1 MTDVA
6 ECGLRRFRTY
16 PGHKDSG
23 VEWMGEVPEHWGV
36 KPLKFTVKM
45 NPDDLPDSTPDD
57 IQITYVDIGSVSQ
70 EKGITSTE
78 DYDFLNA
85 PSRARRLV
93 RDGDTIISTVR
104 TYLRA
109 VAAIKTPPDNMVV
122 STGFAVLRPVEGV
135 TSNFLSL
142 AVQSDF
148 FISRVVSL
156 SEGVS
161 YPAIAPS
168 ALARIE
174 LWLPPNDEQVA
185 IATFLDRETMRIDE
199 LVVKKERLIDLLQE
213 KRAALITHAVTKGL
227 DPNVPMKDSGVEWLG
242 KIPANWEGNRLKHL
256 IRVPLKYG
264 ANEAAESRDMT
275 WPRFVRITDITES
288 GDLREDTFCS
298 LPPDVASAYILDDG
312 DVLFARS
319 GATVG
324 KSFLY
329 RLSWGQCCYA
339 GYLIR
344 ARIDRSKMT
353 DDFFRYFSSSRAY
366 WDQIFS
372 SLIQATIQ
380 NMSAEKYA
388 NLWLRVPPLGE
399 QRGIVSFLDR
409 ETARID
415 ALVAKVNEAIER
427 LKEYRIALIS
437 AAVTGKI
444 DVREEVSH

>member
-6 ECGLRRFRTY
+6 ESGLRRFRSY
-16 PGHKDSG
+16 PAYKDSG
-23 VEWMGEVPEHWGV
+23 VEWLGEMPAHWWV
-36 KPLKFTVKM
+36 KPLKFAVKM
-45 NPDDLPDSTPDD
+45 NPDDLSDSTPDD
-57 IQITYVDIGSVSQ
+57 FRITYVDIGSVTQ
-70 EKGITSTE
+70 EKGITWTE
-78 DYDFLNA
+78 EYDFLNA
-85 PSRARRLV
+85 PSRARRRV
-93 RDGDTIISTVR
+93 REGDTIISTVR
-104 TYLRA
+104 TYLKA
-109 VAAIKTPPDNMVV
+109 VAAIQNPPDNMVV
-122 STGFAVLRPVEGV
+122 STGFAVLRPSDGV
-135 TSNFLSL
+135 IANFLSR
-142 AVQSDF
+142 AVQSDL

-156 SEGVS
+156 SEGVG

-168 ALARIE
+168 TLARID
-174 LWLPPNDEQVA
+174 LWLPPTDEQVA
-185 IATFLDRETMRIDE
+185 IAAFLDRETARIDE
-199 LVVKKERLIDLLQE
+199 LVAKKERLIELLQE
-213 KRAALITHAVTKGL
+213 KRAALITRAVTKGL

-242 KIPANWEGNRLKHL
+242 KIPANWEENRLKHL
-256 IRVPLKYG
+256 IRGPLKYG

-288 GDLREDTFCS
+288 GDLREDTFYS

-329 RLSWGQCCYA
+329 RSSWGQCCYA

-353 DDFFRYFSSSRAY
+353 DEFFRYFSSSRAY
-366 WDQIFS
+366 WDQIYS

-380 NMSAEKYA
+380 NVSAEKYA
-388 NLWLRVPPLGE
+388 NLWLRVPPVGE

-415 ALVAKVNEAIER
+415 ARIAKVNEAIER
-427 LKEYRIALIS
+427 LKEYRTALIS

-444 DVREEVSH
+444 DVRENVA